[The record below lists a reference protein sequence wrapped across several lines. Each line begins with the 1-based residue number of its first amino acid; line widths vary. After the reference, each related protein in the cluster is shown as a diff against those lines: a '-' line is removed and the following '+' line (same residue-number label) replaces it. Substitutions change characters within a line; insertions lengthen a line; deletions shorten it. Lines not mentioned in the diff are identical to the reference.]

1 VFKAGGVLV
10 GHGLREEDARSGWPR
25 SRSGGIDDHGRVNAF
40 REKANP
46 RIDLA

>member
-1 VFKAGGVLV
+1 MPTNRDDVFEAGGVLV
-10 GHGLREEDARSGWPR
+10 GHGCAEEDA
-25 SRSGGIDDHGRVNAF
+25 RSGGIDDHGRVNAF